1 MCSMAA
7 IEVEKSVKS
16 WNISEAT
23 RRVLLVELTFLSVAL
38 GDILGRSTRRRIDE
52 LDFWAISQSGSQC

>member
-7 IEVEKSVKS
+7 IEIEKSVKS

-38 GDILGRSTRRRIDE
+38 DNILRSTRRRLDE
-52 LDFWAISQSGSQC
+52 LDF

>member
-7 IEVEKSVKS
+7 IKVEKPVKS
-16 WNISEAT
+16 WNIPEAT
-23 RRVLLVELTFLSVAL
+23 RKVLLVELTFLSVAL
-38 GDILGRSTRRRIDE
+38 GNILRSTRRRIDE

>member
-1 MCSMAA
+1 MCFLWVMCSMAA

-38 GDILGRSTRRRIDE
+38 DNILGD
-52 LDFWAISQSGSQC
+52 D

>member
-16 WNISEAT
+16 WNIPEAT
-23 RRVLLVELTFLSVAL
+23 RKVLLVELTFLSVAL
-38 GDILGRSTRRRIDE
+38 GNILRSTRRRIDE
-52 LDFWAISQSGSQC
+52 LDF

>member
-1 MCSMAA
+1 MCFLWVMCSMAA

-38 GDILGRSTRRRIDE
+38 DDILGRSTRKRIDD
-52 LDFWAISQSGSQC
+52 LDF

>member
-38 GDILGRSTRRRIDE
+38 DNILGD
-52 LDFWAISQSGSQC
+52 D